1 MFNKCLLPIF
11 AAAVIGCSS
20 AAAMHF
26 DLRPEQVRKMAVNA
40 TQAKAIAQFKSVA
53 VLAAV
58 PNKLVVWARRDACT
72 DIEAINDWDFRKQIE
87 DHVSHVVSSRFTVV
101 PVAYNADAV
110 GNLTAMGQVPRNA
123 LPMDER
129 VDAYIVV
136 WDSVEFWHTAGLPS
150 NSMGLGVVGYGLNTL
165 LTQHEPEYEFAKFTV
180 DVINAKTQR
189 TIVRKEI
196 QPSPVYAREGMV
208 DLHWHVRGKGAKE
221 RPEGSWLCGSPLTEE
236 KEQELKD
243 DYRTIIQ
250 SVFDF
255 ALPVLRLAPTTQSQ

>member
-11 AAAVIGCSS
+11 AAAVIGSSS
-20 AAAMHF
+20 AWAMQF
-26 DLRPEQVRKMAVNA
+26 DLRPEQVRQIAVNA
-40 TQAKAIAQFKSVA
+40 TQAKAIAAFKTVA

-58 PNKLVVWARRDACT
+58 PNTLVVKARRDVCS

-110 GNLTAMGQVPRNA
+110 GSLTVMGQVPRNA

-136 WDSVEFWHTAGLPS
+136 WGSVEFWHTPRMPGNIWGTEPS
-150 NSMGLGVVGYGLNTL
+150 APPGFPTD
-165 LTQHEPEYEFAKFTV
+165 HEPEYEFVRFTV
-180 DVINAKTQR
+180 DIINAKTQR
-189 TIVRKEI
+189 TIVRKDI
-196 QPSPVYAREGMV
+196 QPVPNFGQEAMA
-208 DLHWHVRGKGAKE
+208 DPHWHVRGKGAKE
-221 RPEGSWLCGSPLTEE
+221 RPEGSWLCGTPLTDE
-236 KEQELKD
+236 KKQELKD

-250 SVFDF
+250 AVFDF
-255 ALPVLRLAPTTQSQ
+255 ALPVLRLAPAPSQ